1 MRFCPISC
9 DFFIYWFKSKRTSF
23 VNYPFMVGLDR
34 CNEIFNVIDNPPGRI
49 YVPNKTKYRNLDVF
63 NTITRINES

>member
-1 MRFCPISC
+1 
-9 DFFIYWFKSKRTSF
+9 
-23 VNYPFMVGLDR
+23 MVRLYR
-34 CNEIFNVIDNPPGRI
+34 CNEIFNVSDNPPGRI